1 MTAMENWFDVL
12 ADRPATSIV
21 SALGLLAAAAIA
33 GIALRAVTRRTRSL
47 RQLVLAIAIASLA
60 IGAVAAFL
68 LGRLM
73 VLDRAEA
80 NAALVVLG
88 VTAVFAA
95 LLALFASKPLGDDA
109 KRLETVVR
117 RLESGDRTAR
127 TDVDRADELG
137 HVARALDQLTA
148 RLDELERQRAATE
161 EERRLMFASLGHD
174 LRTPLSALRAA
185 VEALADGVA
194 PDPERYVRAMARD
207 VEVLGT
213 LIDDVFLLATIES
226 GRLELDRRPVDLAEL
241 ADEAIE
247 ALTPAANAHD
257 VTLELHAP
265 GAVRVRGHATAIGRV
280 LRNLL
285 DNAIRHA
292 PANSTV
298 TVSVVGGAQPTVRVV
313 DEGPGFPAE
322 FASQVFEPFSRADP
336 SRTRE
341 TGGSGLG
348 LVIARGLVEAH
359 GGTIWLERSPDAP
372 PGARVAFQLPSA

>member
-127 TDVDRADELG
+127 TDVDRA
-137 HVARALDQLTA
+137 VCK
-148 RLDELERQRAATE
+148 
-161 EERRLMFASLGHD
+161 
-174 LRTPLSALRAA
+174 
-185 VEALADGVA
+185 V
-194 PDPERYVRAMARD
+194 
-207 VEVLGT
+207 
-213 LIDDVFLLATIES
+213 IES
-226 GRLELDRRPVDLAEL
+226 QGNLAKGDRV
-241 ADEAIE
+241 
-247 ALTPAANAHD
+247 
-257 VTLELHAP
+257 
-265 GAVRVRGHATAIGRV
+265 
-280 LRNLL
+280 
-285 DNAIRHA
+285 
-292 PANSTV
+292 
-298 TVSVVGGAQPTVRVV
+298 
-313 DEGPGFPAE
+313 
-322 FASQVFEPFSRADP
+322 ASQ
-336 SRTRE
+336 
-341 TGGSGLG
+341 L
-348 LVIARGLVEAH
+348 
-359 GGTIWLERSPDAP
+359 
-372 PGARVAFQLPSA
+372 